1 MKLLG
6 KKIGENLHGIGFGN
20 DFLDMTPNAWAI
32 KEKHIGLH
40 QNLKLLC
47 IKGPYQESKKAI
59 YSVGEN
65 IHKSFVL

>member
-1 MKLLG
+1 
-6 KKIGENLHGIGFGN
+6 
-20 DFLDMTPNAWAI
+20 MTPNAWAI